1 MFKPTPLNWVAGK
14 RRNGASNYNGMFFGN
29 SKRTLWSEKDNTDI
43 WQKCEPVEDFPMFGE
58 KKVYIKK
65 DSVWLPRKEYG
76 SLIDE

>member
-1 MFKPTPLNWVAGK
+1 
-14 RRNGASNYNGMFFGN
+14 MFFGN